1 MTNASSSSP
10 PDVPA
15 TASPAR
21 LARALVREAWKGT
34 LSTIAREGGHPYG
47 SLVAIACEPDGAP
60 LLLLSGLAEH
70 SKNLVRDQRVSLLV
84 DGTGR
89 GRNALTGARITLVGT
104 LGATQSE
111 TARRRYLARHPD
123 AERFID
129 FGDFK
134 LYALDIAWAHMVAG
148 FGLIER
154 LQRQDLIV
162 QLAGAEGLVEAEPG
176 ILQHMNDDH
185 ADAVGLMAGHFGALD
200 ASHGN
205 ENSGNPLRWRM
216 LGCDPEG
223 IDLVGGDAALRL
235 FFLQRVNTAGEVRK
249 TLASMVDEA
258 RLSNRQ

>member
-1 MTNASSSSP
+1 MTSASPASP

-15 TASPAR
+15 AASPAR
-21 LARALVREAWKGT
+21 LARTLVREAWKAT

-70 SKNLVRDQRVSLLV
+70 TKNLERDQRVSLLV

-148 FGLIER
+148 FGRIER

-162 QLAGAEGLVEAEPG
+162 RLAGAEGLVEAEPG

-185 ADAVGLMAGHFGALD
+185 ADAIGLMAGHFGALD
-200 ASHGN
+200 ASGEN
-205 ENSGNPLRWRM
+205 ENSGNPSGWRM

-223 IDLVGGDAALRL
+223 IDLVGGDAPLRL
-235 FFLQRVNTAGEVRK
+235 FFLQRVNTPGQIRTVLAG
-249 TLASMVDEA
+249 MVNEA
-258 RLSNRQ
+258 RLSDGQ